1 MIRRTLL
8 CLTLAP
14 ATPAGAFELAW
25 PVACALGVTC
35 HVQNYV
41 DRDPGPAWQD
51 VGCGAL
57 SYDGH
62 DGTDIALPTRA
73 AMEAGVDVLAAANGT
88 VKGIRDGMPD
98 ISRDDP
104 SAPPVDGKEC
114 GNGVLIDHGD
124 GWQTQYCH
132 MKQGSIAVLAGD
144 RVTTGDV
151 LGQVGLSGQTVFPHL
166 HLAVRKDGQALD
178 PFAPDES
185 ATCGEADET
194 SDLWSVVV
202 AYDSFGFLDAGF
214 SDAVPDYAAIRAG
227 VPPRMA
233 FPADAP
239 ALVVWA
245 FFFGAREGDV
255 LALSITGP
263 EGDVIRE
270 AITLDRTQAQAF
282 RAIGRK
288 ARGDWPVGPYHGKA
302 TLTRNGAVIEERSTS
317 MSVE

>member
-14 ATPAGAFELAW
+14 ATSAGAFELGW
-25 PVACALGVTC
+25 PVDCTLGESC
-35 HVQNYV
+35 HIQNYL
-41 DRDPGPAWQD
+41 DRDAGPEWQD

-62 DGTDIALPTRA
+62 DGTDIALPTLA
-73 AMEAGVDVLAAANGT
+73 ELEAGVDVLAAAAG
-88 VKGIRDGMPD
+88 VVMGVRDGMPD
-98 ISRDDP
+98 ILRDDP
-104 SAPPVDGKEC
+104 AAVPVDGREC

-132 MKQGSIAVLAGD
+132 MKQGSIAVQTGD
-144 RVTTGDV
+144 QVAAGDV
-151 LGQVGLSGQTVFPHL
+151 LGQIGLSGQTVFPHL
-166 HLAVRKDGQALD
+166 HLAVRKDGETVD
-178 PFAPDES
+178 PFAPDVTN
-185 ATCGEADET
+185 ACGTVDDAA
-194 SDLWSVVV
+194 DLWAAPV
-202 AYDSFGFLDAGF
+202 AYDGFGFLDTGF
-214 SDAVPDYAAIRAG
+214 ADAVPDYAAIRAG
-227 VPPRMA
+227 LPPRPTL
-233 FPADAP
+233 PADAP

-270 AITLDRTQAQAF
+270 DITFDRTQAQAF

-288 ARGDWPVGPYHGKA
+288 ARGAWPLGSYRGEA
-302 TLTRNGAVIEERSTS
+302 TLTRAGAVIDRTETTLT
-317 MSVE
+317 VE